1 MSVTNAASAA
11 ARPKGLNGA
20 WLDYDGR
27 RWVSAGAAVSLTA
40 DFTRV
45 GDYRGVKPLF
55 KLVNDADIT
64 RISAPARY
72 LGLRRPRT
80 SRLRTSG
87 IRSPS
92 KGLRP

>member
-1 MSVTNAASAA
+1 MKVNY
-11 ARPKGLNGA
+11 LN
-20 WLDYDGR
+20 
-27 RWVSAGAAVSLTA
+27 
-40 DFTRV
+40 V

-87 IRSPS
+87 IRPPS